1 MNKMQDYKNLQST
14 LQEIFLNNLT
24 FFKENHIN
32 LYDKIA
38 NFEKQNLENYSI
50 EFNDN
55 TFQLIDIKRN
65 THFYDSE
72 PFLDSINRVN
82 NFDFSSAFSLIKLD
96 KCEKRNHY
104 ENEINAYEY
113 INQFIENFKNINS
126 EINKFIFIG
135 TLLGVHIND
144 FHNSIKAKTYLIIE
158 PNIEIFRL
166 SMFMTDYTTL
176 AKSSK
181 IFFAIEENEFNFKK
195 IVNDFLDFKY
205 EYNNLIHYELSHKT
219 NESYINL
226 LSLIFIE
233 SAQMRYPFSDYIIS
247 LKRGYKYFSE
257 SKNKI
262 LNLSKTYNFL
272 EKENIIFL
280 GAGPSLEKHIDWLFR
295 NKDKFIIVAAA
306 ATLKQLELF
315 NISPDIIITIDGQ
328 KEPILKQF
336 NVSELIYKNSII
348 LSSIKLDESVY
359 EILKDTNIFFM
370 QNSLEIFRN
379 FGVITGVTV
388 GDIGI
393 DILLRLG
400 AKNLYLLGID
410 AAIDSKT
417 GQTHINTHLSSKKID
432 LEKLDTSE
440 IDFGKTITYVKGN
453 FEERVPTFLEYK
465 EMIEEI
471 NNKFQILNKKFQ
483 IYNLSN
489 GAYFKNTIPTK
500 ISQINI
506 TKKIQKE
513 SFNNIFISNLQ
524 QISKQNLDIQDIQD
538 IKNEKEIIKQLILLD
553 LEKDFI
559 KEFENIKLNFL
570 DSIVLNIFDKY
581 LRLILP
587 YYNFIKE
594 KNISNKL
601 LKNQISEILDK
612 FNRIF

>member
-1 MNKMQDYKNLQST
+1 MNKMQDYENLQST

-24 FFKENHIN
+24 FFKKNHIN

-55 TFQLIDIKRN
+55 TFQLIDIKAN
-65 THFYDSE
+65 THFYESE

-166 SMFMTDYTTL
+166 SMFMTDYTAL
-176 AKSSK
+176 AKSSE

-195 IVNDFLDFKY
+195 IVNTFLDFKY
-205 EYNNLIHYELSHKT
+205 EHNNLIHYELSHKT
-219 NESYINL
+219 KKSYINL

-247 LKRGYKYFSE
+247 LKRGFNYFSE

-280 GAGPSLEKHIDWLFR
+280 GAGPSLEKHIDWLFE

-306 ATLKQLELF
+306 ATLKQLESF
-315 NISPDIIITIDGQ
+315 SISPDIIITIDGQ
-328 KEPILKQF
+328 KEPILNQF
-336 NVSELIYKNSII
+336 NVNELIYKNSII

-359 EILKDTNIFFM
+359 KILKDTNIFFM

-432 LEKLDTSE
+432 LEKLNSSE
-440 IDFGKTITYVKGN
+440 INFGKTITYVKGN
-453 FEERVPTFLEYK
+453 FEEKVPTFLEYK

-471 NNKFQILNKKFQ
+471 NNKFRLLNKNFK

-489 GAYFKNTIPTK
+489 GAYFKNAIPTK
-500 ISQINI
+500 ISEINI
-506 TKKIQKE
+506 TKQIQKE

-524 QISKQNLDIQDIQD
+524 QINKPNLDIQDIKD
-538 IKNEKEIIKQLILLD
+538 IENEKEIIKKLILLD

-594 KNISNKL
+594 KNIANKL

>member
-1 MNKMQDYKNLQST
+1 MS
-14 LQEIFLNNLT
+14 F
-24 FFKENHIN
+24 
-32 LYDKIA
+32 
-38 NFEKQNLENYSI
+38 
-50 EFNDN
+50 
-55 TFQLIDIKRN
+55 
-65 THFYDSE
+65 
-72 PFLDSINRVN
+72 
-82 NFDFSSAFSLIKLD
+82 
-96 KCEKRNHY
+96 
-104 ENEINAYEY
+104 
-113 INQFIENFKNINS
+113 
-126 EINKFIFIG
+126 
-135 TLLGVHIND
+135 
-144 FHNSIKAKTYLIIE
+144 
-158 PNIEIFRL
+158 
-166 SMFMTDYTTL
+166 TT
-176 AKSSK
+176 
-181 IFFAIEENEFNFKK
+181 
-195 IVNDFLDFKY
+195 
-205 EYNNLIHYELSHKT
+205 
-219 NESYINL
+219 
-226 LSLIFIE
+226 
-233 SAQMRYPFSDYIIS
+233 
-247 LKRGYKYFSE
+247 
-257 SKNKI
+257 
-262 LNLSKTYNFL
+262 
-272 EKENIIFL
+272 
-280 GAGPSLEKHIDWLFR
+280 
-295 NKDKFIIVAAA
+295 
-306 ATLKQLELF
+306 F
-315 NISPDIIITIDGQ
+315 NI
-328 KEPILKQF
+328 
-336 NVSELIYKNSII
+336 
-348 LSSIKLDESVY
+348 
-359 EILKDTNIFFM
+359 
-370 QNSLEIFRN
+370 
-379 FGVITGVTV
+379 
-388 GDIGI
+388 
-393 DILLRLG
+393 
-400 AKNLYLLGID
+400 YLLGID

-594 KNISNKL
+594 KNIANKL